1 VFTVHTLE
9 SAPAASRRLMEA
21 TVKHQGYLPEAVA
34 LLAESPELLGTFL
47 KASGT
52 FQAST
57 LDPLAQEVVI
67 MTMATRNGCH
77 LCVAIHTARLASIGA
92 DTGLIAALRAG
103 APLDEPRLAALQQ
116 FTLRVLATTGQVGD
130 DELKTFIDAGFTSR
144 NALEVVLGIGT
155 YTMSTLANRLV
166 RAPLDEPLRAFA

>member
-1 VFTVHTLE
+1 VFAVHTLE
-9 SAPAASRRLMEA
+9 SAPAASRRLMES
-21 TVKHQGYLPEAVA
+21 TVKHQGHLPEAVA

-77 LCVAIHTARLASIGA
+77 VCVAMHTARLAAIRA
-92 DTGLIAALRAG
+92 DSGLIAALRAA

-116 FTLRVLATTGQVGD
+116 FTLRVLATAGQVGD
-130 DELKTFIDAGFTSR
+130 DELQTFVDAGFTPR

-166 RAPLDEPLRAFA
+166 RAPLDGSLQAFA

>member
-1 VFTVHTLE
+1 MFTVHTME
-9 SAPAASRRLMEA
+9 SAPAASRRLMAE
-21 TVKHQGYLPEAVA
+21 TVKHRGHLPEAVA

-52 FQAST
+52 FGAST
-57 LDPLAQEVVI
+57 LDPVAQEVVI

-77 LCVAIHTARLASIGA
+77 LCVAMHTARLGVLGA
-92 DTGLIAALRAG
+92 DPELIAALRAG
-103 APLDEPRLAALQQ
+103 TPLGDPRLEALRQ
-116 FTLRVLATTGQVGD
+116 FTLRVLATTGAVGD
-130 DELKTFIDAGFTSR
+130 DELTDFADAGFTPR

-166 RAPLDEPLRAFA
+166 RAPLDEPLKAFA